1 MMMPDDHDEE
11 NCPHCDVMTIFVT
24 YGAMGW
30 DPQDIIE
37 QVFRGLISLVAT
49 APDDLRENMTLNI
62 SEHIGEY
69 VEEVRADMTDHNITH
84 RIH

>member
-1 MMMPDDHDEE
+1 MMKSDDHDEE
-11 NCPHCDVMTIFVT
+11 DCPHCDVMTIFVT
-24 YGAMGW
+24 YGARGW

-37 QVFRGLISLVAT
+37 QVFRGLVSLVAT

-69 VEEVRADMTDHNITH
+69 VEEVRANMTDHSIRH

>member
-1 MMMPDDHDEE
+1 MMLDDHDEE

-24 YGAMGW
+24 YGAGGW

-37 QVFRGLISLVAT
+37 HVFRGLVSLVAT

-69 VEEVRADMTDHNITH
+69 VEEVRADMTDHGIRH